1 MELIIENPNNLNLGA
16 FCSYLISEMIEYI
29 DNTIN
34 DSQLI
39 RFDSYINNNLKIR
52 FIDKFPRLLKSR
64 DILIT
69 AVQTLYYVKQGDDY
83 IIKINPNNFIPN
95 TYAKFID
102 IVSLINYGNMQLQ
115 SYPIIDKMF
124 DYFAA
129 NLNQYY
135 NDYLKENN

>member
-34 DSQLI
+34 DNQLI
-39 RFDSYINNNLKIR
+39 RFDSYINNNLKIK

-69 AVQTLYYVKQGDDY
+69 AVQTLYYVKQGNDY

-115 SYPIIDKMF
+115 SYPIIDEMF

>member
-1 MELIIENPNNLNLGA
+1 MELIIENPNNLNLDA

-34 DSQLI
+34 DNQLI
-39 RFDSYINNNLKIR
+39 RFDSYINNNLKIK

-69 AVQTLYYVKQGDDY
+69 AVQTLYYVKQGNDY

-115 SYPIIDKMF
+115 SYPIIDEMF

>member
-1 MELIIENPNNLNLGA
+1 MELIIDNPDNLDLNN
-16 FCSYLISEMIEYI
+16 FCSYLISEMIDYME
-29 DNTIN
+29 NTIN

-39 RFDSYINNNLKIR
+39 RFNEYINNNLNIR
-52 FIDKFPRLLKSR
+52 FIDKLPRLLKSR
-64 DILIT
+64 NILIT
-69 AVQTLYYVKQGDDY
+69 AVQTLYYVKQGNDY

-102 IVSLINYGNMQLQ
+102 IVSLINYGNIQLQ
-115 SYPIIDKMF
+115 SYPIIDEMF
-124 DYFAA
+124 DYFAN

>member
-1 MELIIENPNNLNLGA
+1 MELIIENPNNLNLDA

-34 DSQLI
+34 DNQLI
-39 RFDSYINNNLKIR
+39 RFDSYINNNLKIK

-69 AVQTLYYVKQGDDY
+69 AVQTLYYVKQGNDY

-115 SYPIIDKMF
+115 SYSIIDEMF

>member
-1 MELIIENPNNLNLGA
+1 MELIIENPNNLNLDA

-34 DSQLI
+34 DNQLI
-39 RFDSYINNNLKIR
+39 RFDSYINNNLKIK

-69 AVQTLYYVKQGDDY
+69 AVQTLYYIKQGNDY

-115 SYPIIDKMF
+115 SYPIIDEMF

>member
-29 DNTIN
+29 NNTIN
-34 DSQLI
+34 DNQLI

>member
-1 MELIIENPNNLNLGA
+1 MELIIENPNNLNLDA

-34 DSQLI
+34 DNQLI
-39 RFDSYINNNLKIR
+39 RFDSYINNNLKIK

-69 AVQTLYYVKQGDDY
+69 AVQTLYYIKQGNDY

-102 IVSLINYGNMQLQ
+102 IISLINYGNMQLQ
-115 SYPIIDKMF
+115 SYPIIDEMF

>member
-1 MELIIENPNNLNLGA
+1 MELIIENPNNLNLDA

-34 DSQLI
+34 DNQLI
-39 RFDSYINNNLKIR
+39 RFDSYINNNLKIK

-64 DILIT
+64 YILIT
-69 AVQTLYYVKQGDDY
+69 AVQTLYYVKQGNDY

-115 SYPIIDKMF
+115 SYPIIDEMF

>member
-1 MELIIENPNNLNLGA
+1 MELRIKNPAKLELSN
-16 FCSYLISEMIEYI
+16 FCNYLINKMVTYI
-29 DNTIN
+29 SNTIN
-34 DSQLI
+34 DRQLI
-39 RFDSYINNNLKIR
+39 RFDKHINNNLKIK

-64 DILIT
+64 DVLIT
-69 AVQTLYYVKQGDDY
+69 AVQTLYYIKQGNDY

-115 SYPIIDKMF
+115 SYPIIDEMF
-124 DYFAA
+124 DYFAD

>member
-1 MELIIENPNNLNLGA
+1 MELRIKNPAKLELSN
-16 FCSYLISEMIEYI
+16 FCNYLISKMVTYI
-29 DNTIN
+29 SNAIN

-39 RFDSYINNNLKIR
+39 RFDKYINNNLKIK

-64 DILIT
+64 NVLIT
-69 AVQTLYYVKQGDDY
+69 AVQTLYCVKQVNDY

-115 SYPIIDKMF
+115 SYPIIDEMF

>member
-1 MELIIENPNNLNLGA
+1 MELIIENPNNLNLDA

-34 DSQLI
+34 DNQLI
-39 RFDSYINNNLKIR
+39 RFDSYINNNLKIK

-115 SYPIIDKMF
+115 SYPIIDEMF

>member
-1 MELIIENPNNLNLGA
+1 MELIIRNPMKLNLSS
-16 FCSYLISEMIEYI
+16 FCNYLINKMVNYI
-29 DNTIN
+29 SNVIN
-34 DSQLI
+34 DNQLI
-39 RFDSYINNNLKIR
+39 RFDKYINNNLNIR

-64 DILIT
+64 DVLIT
-69 AVQTLYYVKQGDDY
+69 AVQTLYYIKQGNDY

-115 SYPIIDKMF
+115 SYPIIDEMF
-124 DYFAA
+124 DYFAD

>member
-16 FCSYLISEMIEYI
+16 FCSYLISEMIKYI

-34 DSQLI
+34 DNQLI

-69 AVQTLYYVKQGDDY
+69 AVQTLYYVKQGNDY

-115 SYPIIDKMF
+115 SYPIIDEMF